1 MEPRTDLSWRVGE
14 RALPVYLPITCR
26 GLRILAVHARMVLGH
41 RGTCSDL
48 RTRVPLVA
56 LVLRLAFTRVSP
68 RRAVF
73 PGCSK
78 CFARLFCSPSQ
89 VLLWPLQ
96 VTQRDSAA
104 SFNSTVGAPYR
115 TAAFR
120 PHFLEIHSGMLGFA
134 RLLMAVEDHG
144 AGNQFVR
151 VRLWPKCSLLELLLP
166 VLSVSLSVA
175 AALDN
180 AWVAAA

>member
-120 PHFLEIHSGMLGFA
+120 PHFLEIQRIRLYDALATEICHLDRALARSQREVEMFRSRFAQSGSLCSA
-134 RLLMAVEDHG
+134 R
-144 AGNQFVR
+144 R
-151 VRLWPKCSLLELLLP
+151 
-166 VLSVSLSVA
+166 
-175 AALDN
+175 
-180 AWVAAA
+180 